1 MNDVEI
7 CVFVEKVIYEEIIS
21 VLDLF
26 RDELEF
32 FVSVVIGRFR
42 NSYIKYQLL
51 FIAFNGMIKFRIR
64 ILLQLLVGQKVNGIF
79 SARFIFVLAV
89 LIAFY
94 RGERNGE
101 IYSVQ
106 DDVYWLERY
115 Q

>member
-42 NSYIKYQLL
+42 NSYIKY
-51 FIAFNGMIKFRIR
+51 
-64 ILLQLLVGQKVNGIF
+64 
-79 SARFIFVLAV
+79 
-89 LIAFY
+89 
-94 RGERNGE
+94 
-101 IYSVQ
+101 
-106 DDVYWLERY
+106 
-115 Q
+115 